1 MLDKFLQKETFS
13 IVLIGVFNPAIFQP
27 TWFSLKRLLRE
38 SETENAKIEVIHPE
52 VARYVISDWLSVDV
66 TKNRCEFKTSMEP
79 YFDVLKDLVTGTFK
93 VLQETPINAVGINN
107 IFDIALSST
116 DEYYN
121 FGRELTPLDLWDG
134 TLNDA
139 KLLTLEILEQE
150 SYDHANLSR
159 RIRISPSDP
168 EDKISNGVKINI
180 NNHFIIKESKSS
192 EAVLTLETNMN
203 DIRKYSY
210 RIANNLLTKVIGNT
224 KR

>member
-1 MLDKFLQKETFS
+1 M
-13 IVLIGVFNPAIFQP
+13 
-27 TWFSLKRLLRE
+27 
-38 SETENAKIEVIHPE
+38 
-52 VARYVISDWLSVDV
+52 
-66 TKNRCEFKTSMEP
+66 
-79 YFDVLKDLVTGTFK
+79 
-93 VLQETPINAVGINN
+93 
-107 IFDIALSST
+107 
-116 DEYYN
+116 
-121 FGRELTPLDLWDG
+121 TPLDLWDG

-168 EDKISNGVKINI
+168 DDKISNGIKINI